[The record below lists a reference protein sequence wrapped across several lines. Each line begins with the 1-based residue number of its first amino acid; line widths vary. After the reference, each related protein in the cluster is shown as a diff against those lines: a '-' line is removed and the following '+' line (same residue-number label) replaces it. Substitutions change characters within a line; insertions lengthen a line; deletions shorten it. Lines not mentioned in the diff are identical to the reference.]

1 MSGATV
7 GVGVGLGFPSQI
19 LILPSGAPVYPEPAN
34 LPAEEGSCK
43 INAAQKLPC
52 WSSLCQGGGEGLLEL
67 PKQAPPAQPLALS
80 GLEGASAGLMVSRA
94 TEALRL

>member
-67 PKQAPPAQPLALS
+67 PKQAPPAQPSGPVWSGGSKCRPHGLS
-80 GLEGASAGLMVSRA
+80 GYRGS
-94 TEALRL
+94 